1 VSYKYPSPGSPM
13 FWLSLC
19 CSFFLAYYVVLLCV
33 SASLSS
39 VLWCPL
45 RFTQKN
51 PMFDSCLPPVVCRS
65 THVLLCFCV
74 CLRTVV
80 SNILSYQMALRSEFR
95 VAMYVRYDFRIKRCS
110 VRLYL
115 QLFVG
120 GFMSFLRY
128 LCLFAYSGVQHIL
141 CCVLF
146 FFYVSSS
153 CVLCTQCNQ
162 LLWIVHSWLSI
173 LDCPFLIA
181 HSWLSIRFSP
191 TFIYSNALS
200 LEHCSW

>member
-1 VSYKYPSPGSPM
+1 M
-13 FWLSLC
+13 
-19 CSFFLAYYVVLLCV
+19 
-33 SASLSS
+33 S
-39 VLWCPL
+39 V
-45 RFTQKN
+45 TIYAEKKTI
-51 PMFDSCLPPVVCRS
+51 FDSCLPPVVCRS
-65 THVLLCFCV
+65 IHVLLCFCV

-146 FFYVSSS
+146 FLYVSSS

-173 LDCPFLIA
+173 LDCPFGFLQR
-181 HSWLSIRFSP
+181 SFTQMRCP
-191 TFIYSNALS
+191 
-200 LEHCSW
+200 